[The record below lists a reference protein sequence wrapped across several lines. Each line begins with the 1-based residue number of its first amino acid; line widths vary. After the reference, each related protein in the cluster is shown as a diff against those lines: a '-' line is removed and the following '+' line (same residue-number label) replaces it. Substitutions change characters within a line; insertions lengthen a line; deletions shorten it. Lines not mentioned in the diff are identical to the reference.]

1 MIPVEEDNV
10 PVHHVPPNIKADA
23 KSINQSDM
31 IPVKEDNVPVHHVPL
46 DGVPEPQLLR
56 HLGPVPVLQELLS
69 PRAGLQGCY

>member
-1 MIPVEEDNV
+1 MCLQTLKQMLNQSISQTVIPVE
-10 PVHHVPPNIKADA
+10 
-23 KSINQSDM
+23 
-31 IPVKEDNVPVHHVPL
+31 EDNVPVHHVPL